1 MSDYYQ
7 DSVRVYDLASDV
19 KRLIVRNL
27 PSDTPAANQAVRD
40 DLHAAMSM
48 TEEMLGLL
56 RDMLAPA
63 ESTG

>member
-27 PSDTPAANQAVRD
+27 PSDAPAANQAVRD

-56 RDMLAPA
+56 RDMLAPV